1 MDSGLSPDPLPIVLI
16 RGAGDLGS
24 GVAFRLYHAGYPV
37 VMVDLPTPLLVRRT
51 VSFGSAIFE
60 LDGVYQVED
69 ITSRVIKADSAVW
82 LAMRAGEIPILVD
95 TDGTWRNVKA
105 RVVIDAR
112 VAKHNID
119 STLEDA
125 DLVIALGPGF
135 TAGLDCHA
143 VIETQRGHTLG
154 RVIWQG
160 HALSNTGVPGTIGG
174 KDSQRV
180 LRAPR
185 TGHVKPHAAIGD
197 PIEQGAVIATVEGEP
212 IVAPFDGVLRGL
224 IHESVE
230 VWKDLKIGDLDPRG
244 AREHCFTI
252 SDKALAIG
260 GGVLEAI
267 LSRGILPLKTQDRVR
282 DEADAFT

>member
-1 MDSGLSPDPLPIVLI
+1 MDSVPSSDPLPIVLI

-37 VMVDLPTPLLVRRT
+37 IMVDLPTPLLVRRT

-60 LDGVYQVED
+60 PGGVYHVEG

-82 LAMRAGEIPILVD
+82 LAMRGGEIPIVVD
-95 TDGTWRNVKA
+95 TDGAWRNINTQ
-105 RVVIDAR
+105 VVIDAR
-112 VAKHNID
+112 VAKRNID
-119 STLEDA
+119 TTPDDA
-125 DLVIALGPGF
+125 EFVLALGPGF
-135 TAGLDCHA
+135 TVGTDCHA
-143 VIETQRGHTLG
+143 IVETQRGHNLG

-160 HALSNTGVPGTIGG
+160 SAIPNTGIPGTIGG

-185 TGHVKPHAAIGD
+185 AGHVKPNAAIGD
-197 PIEQGAVIATVEGEP
+197 SIEEGAIIATVDGEP
-212 IVAPFDGVLRGL
+212 IVAPFSGMLRGL

-230 VWKDLKIGDLDPRG
+230 VWAGLKVGDLDPRG
-244 AREHCFTI
+244 VREHCFTI

-267 LSRGILPLKTQDRVR
+267 LSRGILPLHKQNRVR

>member
-1 MDSGLSPDPLPIVLI
+1 MDSVSSPDPLPIVLI

-37 VMVDLPTPLLVRRT
+37 IMVDLPTPLLVRRT

-60 LDGVYQVED
+60 PGGIYQVEG

-82 LAMRAGEIPILVD
+82 LAMRGGEIPILVD
-95 TDGTWRNVKA
+95 MDGTWRNINTQ
-105 RVVIDAR
+105 VVVDAR
-112 VAKHNID
+112 LAKRNID
-119 STLEDA
+119 TRLDDA
-125 DLVIALGPGF
+125 ELVIALGPGF
-135 TAGLDCHA
+135 TTAQDCHA
-143 VIETQRGHTLG
+143 IVETHRGHWLG

-160 HALSNTGVPGTIGG
+160 SAIANTGIPGTIGG
-174 KDSQRV
+174 MDSQRV
-180 LRAPR
+180 LRAPCA
-185 TGHVKPHAAIGD
+185 GYVQPHAAIGD
-197 PIEQGAVIATVEGEP
+197 SVEKGAVIATVEGEP
-212 IVAPFDGVLRGL
+212 IIAPFDGMLRGL

-230 VWKDLKIGDLDPRG
+230 VWAGLKVGDLDPRG
-244 AREHCFTI
+244 VREHCFTI

-267 LSRGILPLKTQDRVR
+267 LSRGILPLHKQNRVR

>member
-1 MDSGLSPDPLPIVLI
+1 MDSVPSSDPLPIVLI

-60 LDGVYQVED
+60 PGGVYQVEG

-82 LAMRAGEIPILVD
+82 LAIRGGEIPILVD
-95 TDGTWRNVKA
+95 TDGAWRNVNA
-105 RVVIDAR
+105 QVVIDAR
-112 VAKHNID
+112 LAKRNID
-119 STLEDA
+119 TTLEDA
-125 DLVIALGPGF
+125 QLVLALGPGF
-135 TAGLDCHA
+135 VAGEDCHA
-143 VIETQRGHTLG
+143 IVETQRGHSLG

-160 HALSNTGVPGTIGG
+160 SAAPNTGIPGNVGG

-185 TGHVKPHAAIGD
+185 AGHVKPNAAIGD

-212 IVAPFDGVLRGL
+212 IIAAFTGVLRGL

-230 VWKDLKIGDLDPRG
+230 VWAGLKVGDLDPRG
-244 AREHCFTI
+244 VREHCFTI

-267 LSRGILPLKTQDRVR
+267 LSRGILPLHKQDRVR

>member
-1 MDSGLSPDPLPIVLI
+1 MDSVPSSDPLPIVLI

-37 VMVDLPTPLLVRRT
+37 IMVDLPAPLLVRRT

-60 LDGVYQVED
+60 PGGVYQVEG

-82 LAMRAGEIPILVD
+82 LAMRGGEIPILVD
-95 TDGTWRNVKA
+95 TDGAWRKINTQ
-105 RVVIDAR
+105 VVIDAR
-112 VAKHNID
+112 VAKRNID
-119 STLEDA
+119 TILDDA
-125 DLVIALGPGF
+125 EFVLALGPGF
-135 TAGLDCHA
+135 TVGTDCHA
-143 VIETQRGHTLG
+143 IVETQRGHSLG

-160 HALSNTGVPGTIGG
+160 SAAPNTGIPGNVGG
-174 KDSQRV
+174 MDNQRV

-185 TGHVKPHAAIGD
+185 AGHVKPNAAIGD
-197 PIEQGAVIATVEGEP
+197 SIEEGGIIATVEGEP
-212 IVAPFDGVLRGL
+212 IVAPFSGMLRGL

-230 VWKDLKIGDLDPRG
+230 VWAGLKVGDLDPRG
-244 AREHCFTI
+244 VREHCFTI

-267 LSRGILPLKTQDRVR
+267 LSRGILPLHKQNRVR